1 VVWLPDEQV
10 LFGTCMVR
18 EQAGTSVGN
27 LADASLETWEAALAA
42 VRARVPAP
50 RVVVPGHGEPG
61 DAGLLDHTLALVRAA
76 RGGR

>member
-1 VVWLPDEQV
+1 
-10 LFGTCMVR
+10 MVR

-61 DAGLLDHTLALVRAA
+61 DAGLLDHTLTLVRAA
-76 RGGR
+76 RGER